1 MATVFSAKENLP
13 TPKAEVL
20 WSGFRSQSTSSLYNV
35 LGVIKGKCGNSWH
48 AFSQLIANT
57 SIILSGLFFKK
68 LFELFYYFNHL
79 GIKISRK
86 SRCRHRQIGHN
97 H

>member
-1 MATVFSAKENLP
+1 MATVFSAKENP
-13 TPKAEVL
+13 PSPKAEVL

-57 SIILSGLFFKK
+57 SIIFSGSFLRSC
-68 LFELFYYFNHL
+68 LNYFIIL
-79 GIKISRK
+79 IISV
-86 SRCRHRQIGHN
+86 
-97 H
+97 